1 MSIVGGKF
9 LTIKLN
15 GLKIINGG
23 FIMNKYSV
31 MPVFN
36 YSEEDIVDI
45 ISSAIYDIGYWA
57 CI

>member
-1 MSIVGGKF
+1 
-9 LTIKLN
+9 
-15 GLKIINGG
+15 
-23 FIMNKYSV
+23 MNKYSV